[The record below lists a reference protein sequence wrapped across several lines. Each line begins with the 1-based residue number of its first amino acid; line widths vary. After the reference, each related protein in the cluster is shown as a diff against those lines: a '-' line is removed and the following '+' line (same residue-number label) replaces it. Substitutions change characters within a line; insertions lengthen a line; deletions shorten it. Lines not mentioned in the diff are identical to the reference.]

1 MPTQARSAYGTIF
14 KIGVNTIPEVV
25 NIDGLGSRT
34 DLVDVSAHDGSGY
47 SSEIATIKRN
57 NPITVTCNYVP
68 GNTIQNSLKAQY
80 DAGSSTSYSV
90 TLPGTP
96 SAVWSFSA
104 VVSQWQ
110 LNPLPVNSVPQLAVI
125 FNPDGPITITTTP

>member
-1 MPTQARSAYGTIF
+1 MPTLARSAYGAQF
-14 KIGVNTIPEVV
+14 KIGTNVLPEVI

-47 SSEIATIKRN
+47 SSEVATIKRN
-57 NPITVTCNYVP
+57 NPITVSCNYIP

-80 DAGSSTSYSV
+80 DAGTSSAYSV
-90 TLPGTP
+90 VLPGTP
-96 SAVWSFSA
+96 TSTWSFNA
-104 VVSQWQ
+104 IVSQWQ

-125 FNPDGPITITTTP
+125 FNPDGPITIT

>member
-1 MPTQARSAYGTIF
+1 MATQARSAYGTLF
-14 KIGVNTIPEVV
+14 KQGVTTLPELI

-57 NPITVTCNYVP
+57 NPITATFNYVP
-68 GNTIQNSLKAQY
+68 GNAAQNGLKAQY
-80 DAGSSTSYSV
+80 DGGTSAAYSV

-96 SAVWSFSA
+96 SAVWSFNA

-125 FNPDGPITITTTP
+125 FNPDGPITITTT

>member
-1 MPTQARSAYGTIF
+1 MPTQARSAYGTTF
-14 KIGVNTIPEVV
+14 RIGSNVVPEVV

-34 DLVDVSAHDGSGY
+34 DLVDTSAHDGSGY
-47 SSEIATIKRN
+47 SSEVATIKRN
-57 NPITVTCNYVP
+57 NPITLTANYIP

-80 DAGSSTSYSV
+80 DAGTSTSYSV

-96 SAVWSFSA
+96 AAVWTFNA

-125 FNPDGPITITTTP
+125 FNPDGPIVIS